1 MARLVYFRR
10 WYDHV
15 TARAIRCNGGEV
27 PLRNEV
33 GIFLIFPET
42 GVLGSHYHMIDEMN
56 SQGISPFVVSN
67 LPLREEER
75 IQLLPKVFRLME
87 RPNVGY
93 DFGGYRDGIL
103 DLAPVL
109 SALERLWLL
118 NDSVWL
124 VPQSRSWFEDARE
137 MSVEFVAAS
146 CANFLL
152 PRVQPEKFR
161 YVNWNF
167 ATSRRNFHY
176 ASYALG
182 FSQQLL
188 EDPKFLKF
196 WNKFELRTD
205 KTRTVRR
212 GEIGL
217 TQWVLKYGF
226 SHGATFEIGKLNE
239 ELDLL
244 NPSEIDQIARDLIIP
259 EDITLEAIKAEVLL
273 SDPDS
278 TSGRADRVA
287 LILTAV
293 ARQASAYALPA
304 YTLNRGF
311 QFLKKSPL
319 WLSSE
324 SSVAML
330 RLIERIE
337 GPVGAQ
343 IRSEAQKLKSKLFL
357 PLRYEGSDKS

>member
-1 MARLVYFRR
+1 M
-10 WYDHV
+10 
-15 TARAIRCNGGEV
+15 

-33 GIFLIFPET
+33 GIYLIFPET

-109 SALERLWLL
+109 GSLERLWLL

-137 MSVEFVAAS
+137 MSVDFMAAS
-146 CANFLL
+146 SNFAM
-152 PRVQPEKFR
+152 PRVDPVKFKEIQWG
-161 YVNWNF
+161 YL
-167 ATSRRNFHY
+167 TTHRNFHY

-182 FSQQLL
+182 FGLKIIQNSDFL
-188 EDPKFLKF
+188 DFWKFY
-196 WNKFELRTD
+196 ELRND

-217 TQWVLKYGF
+217 TQWVLKCGF
-226 SHGATFEIGKLNE
+226 SHGATFGIAKLNQ

-244 NPSEIDQIARDLIIP
+244 NASEIDQIARDLIIP

-278 TSGRADRVA
+278 ASGRADRVA

-337 GPVGAQ
+337 GPVGVQ
-343 IRSEAQKLKSKLFL
+343 IRSEAQKLKS
-357 PLRYEGSDKS
+357 